1 MKTLA
6 ISALLGLAFSLPA
19 QAAPQNIDLTAGF
32 TGGDALALSD
42 SSVFMTTALDDTD
55 DDGANFNF
63 SGMAAP
69 LWAGGGVDSL
79 EAFTGHPAGEFD
91 ISRFDGSSS
100 MATEGSA
107 FRLDNISVS
116 AGDTLS
122 FDWTFYTNEPAG
134 NALADAA
141 FFSVLGSQTTL
152 LANAADGITGDA
164 GLSGFVAAT
173 SSTYSYTF
181 TSAGTY
187 SLVFAVVDTDD
198 FVTSSALA
206 VNNVAITPVPEPK
219 DWMLMLAGLGLV
231 GLMVER
237 SKRRFH

>member
-6 ISALLGLAFSLPA
+6 ISALLGLAFAVPA
-19 QAAPQNIDLTAGF
+19 HAAPQTIDLTAGF
-32 TGGDALALSD
+32 AGGDALALSPA
-42 SSVFMTTALDDTD
+42 SLFMTTALNAD
-55 DDGANFNF
+55 DDAGTDFNF
-63 SGMAAP
+63 SGMAP
-69 LWAGGGVDSL
+69 LIAGGGPGSL

-91 ISRFDGSSS
+91 ISRFGTSSS

-107 FRLDNISVS
+107 YRLDNITV
-116 AGDTLS
+116 AVGDTLS

-134 NALADAA
+134 NGLADAA
-141 FFSVLGSQTTL
+141 YFSVLGNLTAL
-152 LANAADGITGDA
+152 LANAANGITGDA
-164 GLSGFVAAT
+164 GLSGFVGAT
-173 SSTYSYTF
+173 GGTYSHTF

-187 SLVFAVVDTDD
+187 SLVFAVVDSDD

-206 VNNVAITPVPEPK
+206 VNNLTVTPVPEPS